1 MGRGPNIPNLQDYIN
16 AGIDMAT
23 RLPNRL
29 VEGEYPIKNAIKTA
43 LRIKDEQ
50 QFVNRFIWYNLPNGL
65 TGDLIERILYYR
77 GTGVFFYLEETNKFY
92 FLPYAL
98 DGNIDIYG
106 RYVDIK
112 PLQFKGPKADKD
124 DKGDYKTFLLDRKF
138 DPVYDVVDFDELV
151 ESGED
156 IFNKCVTLFDY
167 TKQYS
172 EKLIPRKDLNDLIID
187 VEAEMIPFMRTTLQ
201 NQTGIEGIR
210 VDNEDEQ
217 HNVEIMDSVV
227 KSGALNGRRYVGL
240 IRPLETQELA
250 EAPVGAAPD
259 FMQGME
265 SIDNFRLSLIGVDS
279 SGLFQKKAHMLETEQ
294 AMADGSTNLI
304 MQDALK
310 HRQRFCDIV
319 NSIWG
324 LGIYCDTSEALLGDK
339 NMDGFIQDDVDQ
351 SGSEEGDQP
360 NV

>member
-1 MGRGPNIPNLQDYIN
+1 MARASIPNVQDYVQ

-23 RLPNRL
+23 RFPSRI
-29 VEGEYPIKNAIKTA
+29 VDADYPIKNAIKTA

-50 QFVNRFIWYNLPNGL
+50 QFINRFVWYNLPNGL

-77 GTGVFFYLEETNKFY
+77 GTGCFFYVSATEKFY

-98 DGNIDIYG
+98 NGEIDIYG
-106 RYVDIK
+106 RYLDIK
-112 PLQFKGPKADKD
+112 PITFRGPNQDKD
-124 DKGDYKTFLLDRKF
+124 EKNKMKYFLTEDFKL
-138 DPVYDVVDFDELV
+138 DPVFDVQIEDLDEEELTK
-151 ESGED
+151 
-156 IFNKCVTLFDY
+156 KCVTLYDY

-172 EKLIPRKDLNDLIID
+172 EKIIPRKDLNDPIID
-187 VEAEMIPFMRTTLQ
+187 VEADMIPFMRTTLQ
-201 NQTGIEGIR
+201 NQTGIEGVR
-210 VDNEDEQ
+210 VNNEDEQ
-217 HNVEIMDSVV
+217 HNVDIMDGVI
-227 KSGALNGRRYVGL
+227 KAGALNGRRYIGMIAPIEV
-240 IRPLETQELA
+240 QELS
-250 EAPVGAAPD
+250 EASVGKAPD
-259 FMQGME
+259 YMQGME
-265 SIDNFRLSLIGVDS
+265 SIDNFRLSLMGIDS

-319 NSIWG
+319 NSLFG

-339 NMDGFIQDDVDQ
+339 NMDGFIQDDTDQ
-351 SGSEEGDQP
+351 SGAMEGDQP